1 MARKRASQR
10 PGKRTGKATG
20 KWKAVAK
27 RKPAKRKPAKRK
39 PARKKP
45 AKRKPA
51 KRKPARKKPARKR
64 KLAKRKPRLTRASGG
79 ERAIPRKLADSDQQ
93 IETLRH
99 HVSERCV
106 SIASSIDT
114 IPPEMIPAEMR
125 DRWLRGLRQAAVA
138 LVPVI
143 ERLAGGPTTEA

>member
-1 MARKRASQR
+1 MARKRASRR
-10 PGKRTGKATG
+10 PGKKTRKATG
-20 KWKAVAK
+20 KWKTVAK
-27 RKPAKRKPAKRK
+27 RKPAK
-39 PARKKP
+39 
-45 AKRKPA
+45 
-51 KRKPARKKPARKR
+51 KR

-79 ERAIPRKLADSDQQ
+79 ERAIPRKLTDSDQQ

-99 HVSERCV
+99 HVSEQCV

-125 DRWLRGLRQAAVA
+125 DRWLRGLRQARVA

>member
-1 MARKRASQR
+1 MARKRASRR
-10 PGKRTGKATG
+10 PAKKTRKATG
-20 KWKAVAK
+20 KRKTVAK
-27 RKPAKRKPAKRK
+27 KKPAKRN

-45 AKRKPA
+45 AN
-51 KRKPARKKPARKR
+51 KR
-64 KLAKRKPRLTRASGG
+64 KLAKKKPRLTRATGD
-79 ERAIPRKLADSDQQ
+79 ERAMPRKLADTDQQ

-99 HVSERCV
+99 YLSEQCV

-125 DRWLRGLRQAAVA
+125 DRWLRELRQAAVA

-143 ERLAGGPTTEA
+143 ERLAGGPTPEA

>member
-1 MARKRASQR
+1 MARKRASRR
-10 PGKRTGKATG
+10 PAKKTRKATG
-20 KWKAVAK
+20 KRKTVAK
-27 RKPAKRKPAKRK
+27 KKPAKRN

-45 AKRKPA
+45 AN
-51 KRKPARKKPARKR
+51 KR
-64 KLAKRKPRLTRASGG
+64 KLAKKKPRLTRATGD
-79 ERAIPRKLADSDQQ
+79 ERAMPRKLADTDQQ

-99 HVSERCV
+99 HLSEQCV

-125 DRWLRGLRQAAVA
+125 DRWLRELRQAAVA

-143 ERLAGGPTTEA
+143 ERLAGGPTPEA